1 MADSLNDFFNKGSSE
16 HNKGIGALKNIKS
29 DRTDGVQ
36 RGGAQFVDIGEDR
49 KSPAGVTPPG
59 WFDPSTNHWV
69 DDRLSQTMPESE
81 FNGDQK
87 SINTGLEFEVAGE
100 KRKGPPGLTPVS
112 YFKTEDGEIYLK
124 PIGTPLEISDKFAS
138 NKKSLE
144 DFEDDRTSD
153 FKFGFSDS
161 EVWPDGKA
169 PTNLIGSK
177 NSRESFDGSFENKSW
192 EPQKWWSGSGGTP
205 HENEDP
211 VYFGFEIIIDSINS
225 PLINKEIETFIEKFG
240 VNYEEIGSKKEII
253 ESFKWELSKYFKFTS
268 DITEDSNIFKTALNK
283 KHYIKKISGLE
294 KLSESN
300 GPKDSKSFV
309 KYKDDI
315 LKISFYE
322 DTTLSTGT
330 LANLYKLIYW
340 SRLNGKNIIP
350 ENLLRFDCYIIAS
363 EVRNIARVRKAVSG
377 AESDLEVLKENL
389 SRYVYKAYECQFH
402 FSQLTH
408 PNDIDLG
415 EDLSPSQNLEVEI
428 SFKFAD
434 MKFERFVFEGDYGN
448 YKSLWNSQSNPQNI
462 NPQNA
467 DKADISDSGI
477 LPGKSNMEPVLL
489 SDNIDGFS
497 GGNKN
502 KVDSTESKSDID
514 KLKTDDKRNIYK
526 AGILPLS
533 KSNGP
538 KRKNLFEIAGRN
550 LLNNL
555 KKTTLNVV
563 QQQLNTQFRLLNNSI
578 DKIRNSFGIGRIPF
592 PTNIYGFEDNT
603 KYPGGGLTHELKT
616 PYADGRYSIGNKDGT
631 RTDFSE
637 AAFGVKNS
645 VRGFAGDI
653 LSGLINKI

>member
-1 MADSLNDFFNKGSSE
+1 MADSLNKSFDDIGKKLSSS
-16 HNKGIGALKNIKS
+16 ISPKN
-29 DRTDGVQ
+29 DRTNGVQ

-59 WFDPSTNHWV
+59 WFDPATNQWV
-69 DDRLSQTMPESE
+69 DDRLSQTMPETE

-87 SINTGLEFEVAGE
+87 SVNTGLEFEVAGE

-112 YFKTEDGEIYLK
+112 YFKTEDGEIHLK
-124 PIGTPLEISDKFAS
+124 PIGTPLDIVDKFAS
-138 NKKSLE
+138 NKKSLD
-144 DFEDDRTSD
+144 DFDDISTSD
-153 FKFGFSDS
+153 FKFGFSEPD
-161 EVWPDGKA
+161 VWPDGKA

-192 EPQKWWSGSGGTP
+192 EPQKWWSGSSGTP

-225 PLINKEIETFIEKFG
+225 PLINKEVETFIDKFG

-253 ESFKWELSKYFKFTS
+253 ETFKWELSKYFKFTS
-268 DITEDSNIFKTALNK
+268 DITEDSNLFKTTLNK

-300 GPKDSKSFV
+300 GPKESKSFV

-415 EDLSPSQNLEVEI
+415 EDPSPSQNLEVEI

-434 MKFERFVFEGDYGN
+434 MKFERFVFDGDYGN
-448 YKSLWNSQSNPQNI
+448 YKSLWNSQSNPQNV

-467 DKADISDSGI
+467 DKADISNSSI
-477 LPGKSNMEPVLL
+477 STSKSNMSPILL

-497 GGNKN
+497 GSKNKN
-502 KVDSTESKSDID
+502 VETDGKGDID
-514 KLKTDDKRNIYK
+514 KLKIDEKRNIYK
-526 AGILPLS
+526 AGISPLS

-578 DKIRNSFGIGRIPF
+578 DKIRNSFGVGRIPF
-592 PTNIYGFEDNT
+592 PTNVYGFEEKT
-603 KYPGGGLTHELKT
+603 TYPGGGLTHQLKT
-616 PYADGRYSIGNKDGT
+616 PYADGKYSIGNKDGT
-631 RTDFSE
+631 RTDYSD